1 MLSAGRRANL
11 GRQAVSHERLTG
23 PAPVASA
30 RLDGRSAPGTLRPL
44 TSPTQWRLFAV
55 ALACRRLRRSSRGG
69 RGWRDARS
77 GQRSRGQLLQTAR
90 VRRRRSRDAIRRR
103 QGRTARL
110 SGGAGRGRIC
120 GVAGRGR
127 ICGVAGRGRGCG
139 GAGRLL
145 LESRRA
151 VVSAHSR
158 RDCVQTREHEN
169 RERCCRHDGC
179 AHDTR
184 THDKGRVHRRASL
197 VVTPRAALRP
207 SMPEALGVPR
217 RAVLHPT
224 SVGFREG
231 FGSR

>member
-1 MLSAGRRANL
+1 MNGSAAQPPWLQR
-11 GRQAVSHERLTG
+11 
-23 PAPVASA
+23 
-30 RLDGRSAPGTLRPL
+30 GRSAPGALRPL
-44 TSPTQWRLFAV
+44 TSPTPRRLFGV

-69 RGWRDARS
+69 RGWRDPRS

-90 VRRRRSRDAIRRR
+90 VRRRRSGNLRARRGARSRD
-103 QGRTARL
+103 TARL

-127 ICGVAGRGRGCG
+127 IGGVAGRGWGCG

-158 RDCVQTREHEN
+158 RDGVQTREHEN

-217 RAVLHPT
+217 RAVLHLT
-224 SVGFREG
+224 SVGFREA